1 MRIDFKW
8 YFVINKKIMNA
19 FLNVKLR
26 RRNTLHGSQLMT
38 INHEYDEETLTFHSD
53 RSRRGKGR
61 KSSYQ
66 WISKTEK
73 VTSLMISC
81 QQELEH
87 DVHTILLKKVIT
99 ELF

>member
-1 MRIDFKW
+1 MLLS
-8 YFVINKKIMNA
+8 KKINA
-19 FLNVKLR
+19 FLNLKLR

-99 ELF
+99 EFF

>member
-1 MRIDFKW
+1 
-8 YFVINKKIMNA
+8 MNA

-87 DVHTILLKKVIT
+87 DIHTILLKKVSNLMFLLAFLIWQIDH
-99 ELF
+99 

>member
-1 MRIDFKW
+1 MAFSI
-8 YFVINKKIMNA
+8 IKKIMNA

>member
-1 MRIDFKW
+1 
-8 YFVINKKIMNA
+8 MNA

-73 VTSLMISC
+73 VTSLMIAC